1 MMPLLHD
8 WLMVMLVMV
17 LMMVSLSSAA
27 HELLIPDA
35 GGRRHDGVEDDGTDC
50 TTEPGKVFLRPRCDW
65 VRGFTCLAWPWKWSG
80 CHEVRCRR
88 AGQCRRVPAQQGRS
102 RRRLGA
108 TEAGLSED
116 DK

>member
-1 MMPLLHD
+1 MPLLHD

-50 TTEPGKVFLRPRCDW
+50 TTEPGKAGREGNCCEPCVCTASVRRRMPAPKRQVFLRPRCDW

-80 CHEVRCRR
+80 CHE
-88 AGQCRRVPAQQGRS
+88 ASDP
-102 RRRLGA
+102 
-108 TEAGLSED
+108 
-116 DK
+116 